1 MTVLVKCNLEGI
13 FEKLNI
19 FNWFLQWKRVFKNS
33 WESNCFLKGTLALGR
48 HSESECL
55 EIFLLFYCHCHKQN
69 MSPINNIKK
78 KKTLSCLPFKKKT
91 KQETIFSNP
100 YIKVFQS
107 AEFVCLNDFLKT
119 WNYIKFWSLC
129 KKSSVT
135 SLGGGKCFSELLT
148 YFLMT
153 EIETPK
159 PPKMNFFN
167 LDTWDSE
174 SHLFQL

>member
-1 MTVLVKCNLEGI
+1 MTVLVKCYLAGI
-13 FEKLNI
+13 FEKLNM

-55 EIFLLFYCHCHKQN
+55 EIFLLFHCHCHKQH
-69 MSPINNIKK
+69 MSSINNIL
-78 KKTLSCLPFKKKT
+78 KKTFSCLPFKKK

-129 KKSSVT
+129 KKSWLT
-135 SLGGGKCFSELLT
+135 SLGGW
-148 YFLMT
+148 
-153 EIETPK
+153 
-159 PPKMNFFN
+159 N
-167 LDTWDSE
+167 
-174 SHLFQL
+174 